1 MIKGTKEQ
9 EAIWNAIQNTEGH
22 VFVNAGAGTGK
33 TFTIVEGANR
43 VQDKDCAFLAFN
55 KSIATELAKKLPYNV
70 EAKTFHAFGFAAIRN
85 AGIKTK
91 VNNYK
96 VTNIIKEVLGAD
108 YYVTPLKKLVS
119 LVKGAMVEGN
129 NVTAIRGLID
139 EYNIQFQSERE

>member
-1 MIKGTKEQ
+1 MLGYNGTIFCYGQ
-9 EAIWNAIQNTEGH
+9 T
-22 VFVNAGAGTGK
+22 GTGK

-108 YYVTPLKKLVS
+108 
-119 LVKGAMVEGN
+119 
-129 NVTAIRGLID
+129 
-139 EYNIQFQSERE
+139 